1 MAFDFGDSKRLKVM
15 WFIPPALSRPE
26 GQTHKSPWSLLAGVS
41 VWAVRMRC
49 PSEISG
55 IWWLSPQLVAV
66 YQVFGCINLWR
77 KYVTGRFWSFKD
89 GYHFISSLPPACE
102 LWALNGSHHCLF
114 ALPPWTL
121 NPLDPSVQL
130 SFLSYI
136 ALIMILYHSDRKA
149 IRTIKCYKSICQS
162 REAGEG
168 TWMDC

>member
-77 KYVTGRFWSFKD
+77 KYVTGFV
-89 GYHFISSLPPACE
+89 GLLYGTTCTVSLSVFAPTAVMAF
-102 LWALNGSHHCLF
+102 LAILDSALLNLKADWTLF
-114 ALPPWTL
+114 ALSCFVCGILSQSQECRSDSKVWI
-121 NPLDPSVQL
+121 NL
-130 SFLSYI
+130 SFFLHASVF
-136 ALIMILYHSDRKA
+136 LY
-149 IRTIKCYKSICQS
+149 SI
-162 REAGEG
+162 
-168 TWMDC
+168 T